1 MTDALPLP
9 ETAGRP
15 GRAGIRARWAALPGN
30 LKGAAILVFAYFLF
44 TFEIIAARM
53 LGATMATEQVVLVRS
68 AAQLLVVIPFVVR
81 SGLGFGILRT
91 SHLGL
96 HVLRGTLSV
105 VGLYFYFYSFGHLP
119 LANATTIS
127 FTKALFLVLL
137 AQMVLGE
144 VVRAPRWIATLVGF
158 GGVML
163 VVRPGLEGFDA
174 AALAGVAGSFTGAGL
189 LLVTKLLARHETP
202 LAIMVYVAL
211 ITTGASLVPGLIAWR
226 WPTGTELLA
235 LGLIGCFGPMGQYFN
250 ILAFRAA
257 EASSLAAIDYVRLIF
272 SAAAGFLLFAEIP
285 DGWTVAGAAVIVGS
299 TFFLTR
305 HEARAAALV
314 AAAPA
319 ADPLSEPLTDTE
331 RTEEKP

>member
-1 MTDALPLP
+1 MTDAVRLS
-9 ETAGRP
+9 ETAATTARGRLS
-15 GRAGIRARWAALPGN
+15 ARWARLPGN

-68 AAQLLVVIPFVVR
+68 AAQLLVVIPFVVH
-81 SGLGFGILRT
+81 SGLGLNILRT
-91 SHLGL
+91 RHLGL
-96 HVLRGTLSV
+96 HLLRGTLSV

-137 AQMVLGE
+137 AQIVLGE

-158 GGVML
+158 AGVLL
-163 VVRPGLEGFDA
+163 VVRPGLDGFDA
-174 AALAGVAGSFTGAGL
+174 AAVAGVLGSFTGAGL

-211 ITTGASLVPGLIAWR
+211 VTTGASLVPGLIAWHV
-226 WPTGTELLA
+226 PNAYELVA
-235 LGLIGCFGPMGQYFN
+235 LLLIGVFGPMGQYFN

-272 SAAAGFLLFAEIP
+272 SAVAGFLIFSEIP
-285 DGWTVAGAAVIVGS
+285 DLWTAAGAAVIVGS

-305 HEARAAALV
+305 HEAKAAALV
-314 AAAPA
+314 AEAPA
-319 ADPLSEPLTDTE
+319 ADPLSEPLPRTAK
-331 RTEEKP
+331 TEEKP